1 MAKGFWVKTGVGQLF
16 DDVRNFYVKTGIS
29 GWAQITDAWVK
40 TSTTT
45 WSKFWEA
52 LMSPTSRVEL
62 LSSYAGTN
70 NETLRLQGKN
80 YKWVPAPQTLKYYF
94 RWIPEGGS
102 TYYIGASGS
111 SGDTTLNPVTSTI
124 LPGTTSYITIS
135 PSGSNYEL
143 GKINRYYFEVR
154 ATGASGSVYSS
165 VSQEDV
171 TIVSPKAPSLSFTVL
186 TSTTVNL
193 EITAADYTDYFN
205 TGRYILYT
213 YDSTDGFVYSGGG
226 RGGFAANS
234 QVLNRTLT
242 LTSGRTYTVYVLPV
256 TGTTGTTPSNYSG
269 YPGIEAS
276 LSNVK
281 TGSSDPQAFTTI
293 SFTKGFP
300 SSSSQGV
307 VRTTALSWNASTNAT
322 RYEILYEGKANAG
335 DAWTTVQTF
344 TASPYETNTSQSK
357 SWGSPVP
364 AGGFAYYN
372 FMRAKIRASNPD
384 STVTVISDNDAYIE
398 ATGTAPGT
406 PTFGTITYPT
416 TTSAAI
422 PFTVGTTGSNYLDS
436 SIEYMSRTDSGSYPS
451 TWSTQT
457 YNSSTGAGTIT
468 LSTTGGTKYWVKI
481 RTRNQD
487 NLYSTE
493 NETSFT
499 QPAAPTLTTGVKRS
513 INTGTTFTNS
523 STVMYVSTNGYI
535 AYGNNTPASI
545 SIPTSG
551 YVLNIFGPNDLSQ
564 TNTGGTTVNVTFKNG
579 SSYFAVRWVGR
590 YLGSS
595 TETLEYEA
603 RFYWNSD
610 LVEVNCITNNL
621 TALHYQSDNAVYN
634 NGSAT
639 KTWKDN
645 SSDIA
650 SWTLETGM
658 ASAGAPT
665 ASDDGYTAITATKP
679 IIKGTGTKRIIP
691 LGITVTSGST
701 TAYVSTNGFIGL
713 NSDPLNSISIPTSGR
728 YLNILQGDLK
738 QTALY
743 TKATSTTYAIRYQG
757 HQLSDTAQ
765 TVDYEILFTF
775 GSTSAQVYI
784 ITNNLTA
791 TASDIVLTVD
801 GAGINTWSGTN
812 ASTMSASADTAN
824 TLQNGVDDNRTS
836 IILTA
841 QATGTAPSGGAVT
854 LTPSGTQQAG
864 TQISA
869 NVTAM
874 SGTATITYTTT
885 IRKKTGSSP
894 TSNTDGTEVA
904 SGTGTG
910 NAVASHTIT
919 ASEAS
924 GTPDQF
930 RAFTTGTNTIG
941 SNTVSSNTV
950 ISTPA
955 TTVSAPG
962 APTIG
967 SVSGSGSVSWTA
979 PTTGGAVA
987 SYEIEFYTAS
997 NSSGSGAA
1005 GPYSVTGIS
1014 SSPYQLI
1021 SPYGGSGANWARA
1034 RVLAR
1039 NTGGAS
1045 PWSAWA
1051 PSETT
1056 YA

>member
-1 MAKGFWVKTGVGQLF
+1 MAKGFWVKTGVGQIF
-16 DDVRNFYVKTGIS
+16 SKVTNFYVKTGIA
-29 GWAQITDAWVK
+29 GWAQVTDAWVK
-40 TSTTT
+40 TGLAT
-45 WSKFWEA
+45 WTKFYDA
-52 LMSPTSRVEL
+52 LMAPTSTVEL

-80 YKWVPAPQTLKYYF
+80 YTWVPTPQTIKYYF
-94 RWIPEGGS
+94 RWIPDTGS
-102 TYYIGASGS
+102 TTYIGASGS
-111 SGDTTLNPVTSTI
+111 SGDTTSNPATSTI
-124 LPGTTSYITIS
+124 LPSSTSYITIS
-135 PSGSNYEL
+135 PTGTNYSL
-143 GKINRYYFEVR
+143 GKVNRYYFEVR
-154 ATGASGSVYSS
+154 ATGASGTVYSS
-165 VSQEDV
+165 ISQEDV

-186 TSTTVNL
+186 TSTTVSL
-193 EITAADYTDYFN
+193 EITAADYTDWIN

-213 YDSTDGFVYSGGG
+213 YDSTDGYVYSGGG
-226 RGGFAANS
+226 RGGFAATT
-234 QVLNRTLT
+234 QTINRTLT
-242 LTSGRTYTVYVLPV
+242 LTSGRSYTVYVLPI
-256 TGTTGTTPSNYSG
+256 TGTTGSIPTSYSG

-281 TGSSDPQAFTTI
+281 TGSSDPQAFTTV
-293 SFTKGFP
+293 SFTKAHP

-307 VRTTALSWNASTNAT
+307 VRSTTLSWNASTNAT
-322 RYEILYEGKANAG
+322 RYEILYEGKTNPG

-344 TASPYETNTSQSK
+344 GSSPYETNTSQSR

-364 AGGFAYYN
+364 TGGFAFYN

-384 STVTVISDNDAYIE
+384 STVTVISDNDVYIE

-406 PTFGTITYPT
+406 PTFGTISYPT

-422 PFTVGTTGSNYLDS
+422 PFTVGSDGSNYLDS
-436 SIEYMSRTDSGSYPS
+436 SIEYISRTDSGSYPAS
-451 TWSTQT
+451 WSTQT
-457 YNSSTGAGTIT
+457 YTASNGQGTIT

-499 QPAAPTLTTGVKRS
+499 QPSAPTLTTGVKRS

-523 STVMYVSTNGYI
+523 STIMYVSTNGYI

-564 TNTGGTTVNVTFKNG
+564 TTTGGITIQASYKNT
-579 SSYFAVRWVGR
+579 SSYFVVSWSGR

-595 TETLEYEA
+595 TETLSYEA

-610 LVEVNCITNNL
+610 LVEVYCITNNL

-650 SWTLETGM
+650 SWTSDTGM
-658 ASAGAPT
+658 TTAGAPT

-679 IIKGTGTKRIIP
+679 VIKGTGTKRIIP

-713 NSDPLNSISIPTSGR
+713 NSDPLNSISVPTSGR

-784 ITNNLTA
+784 IANNLTA
-791 TASDIVLTVD
+791 TASDTVLTVD
-801 GAGINTWSGTN
+801 GAGINSWSGTN

-841 QATGTAPSGGAVT
+841 PATASIPTNATVPT
-854 LTPSGTQQAG
+854 LTGGLNVGDTFTFGVGTW
-864 TQISA
+864 
-869 NVTAM
+869 NN
-874 SGTATITYTTT
+874 
-885 IRKKTGSSP
+885 SP
-894 TSNTDGTEVA
+894 TSYSLRLYRGTAGVA
-904 SGTGTG
+904 TSETLVKDAGNVTSSTYVIQASDYTSTPTRRYFRSFATATNSAGTSNSGTY
-910 NAVASHTIT
+910 T
-919 ASEAS
+919 AGQEL
-924 GTPDQF
+924 GPI
-930 RAFTTGTNTIG
+930 TNTV
-941 SNTVSSNTV
+941 TVT
-950 ISTPA
+950 
-955 TTVSAPG
+955 APG

-1014 SSPYQLI
+1014 ASPYQLI
-1021 SPYGGSGANWARA
+1021 SPYGGTGANWARA

-1039 NTGGAS
+1039 NAGGAS
-1045 PWSAWA
+1045 PWSSWA